1 MGTEDQPLEIRTI
14 REHILSS
21 FTEIDCYLFPYPGPK
36 VAEDPNFTGN
46 RLDMDPRF
54 ARYLDSF
61 VTGSLSPDSL
71 EPKKIAGK
79 TVKSREMVDYFQKYL
94 EIFNG
99 DEIPEP
105 KSIFDT
111 TAEVTNLH
119 ALNEAKENYMRIMGD
134 FKRSTNGPVQVDTE
148 LLDNHKHCLKESLK
162 LFADNTKFGGEALAK
177 HYHDVLLLEISE
189 KFKSFKKLNDS
200 KILNI
205 FHQSKEGYLKSM
217 EHHCGKEDPL
227 HQQKLVDHHIM
238 YAKEATRKFQKI
250 ESTGSKAFSDTLLE
264 RLVKEI
270 DERFIYY
277 RNLNDTK
284 IKIAVFQAVDSAVDS
299 YSRALESVLEGPLSI
314 HPVKLDYEHRA
325 ARKNALSQF
334 ADSSNFGDNLV
345 TANEACL
352 VEDIEDKFAY
362 FRELNTSKQ
371 FSKRL
376 KATVEQMSDNE
387 TYRHFWSS
395 PQQQKV
401 LGGTVATLV
410 VLRLLL
416 GS

>member
-1 MGTEDQPLEIRTI
+1 MG
-14 REHILSS
+14 
-21 FTEIDCYLFPYPGPK
+21 
-36 VAEDPNFTGN
+36 
-46 RLDMDPRF
+46 
-54 ARYLDSF
+54 
-61 VTGSLSPDSL
+61 
-71 EPKKIAGK
+71 
-79 TVKSREMVDYFQKYL
+79 
-94 EIFNG
+94 
-99 DEIPEP
+99 
-105 KSIFDT
+105 
-111 TAEVTNLH
+111 
-119 ALNEAKENYMRIMGD
+119 
-134 FKRSTNGPVQVDTE
+134 
-148 LLDNHKHCLKESLK
+148 
-162 LFADNTKFGGEALAK
+162 
-177 HYHDVLLLEISE
+177 
-189 KFKSFKKLNDS
+189 SFKKLNDS

-401 LGGTVATLV
+401 LGGTVATFV